1 MTFNENDIAVS
12 ALSCAT
18 IIACYSLRN
27 FVSLSHFSGETIFYE
42 SLAAGNAIIGD
53 MHTAGIV
60 ELPIFNYLY
69 I

>member
-1 MTFNENDIAVS
+1 MTFNENDIAIS

-18 IIACYSLRN
+18 I
-27 FVSLSHFSGETIFYE
+27 FYE
-42 SLAAGNAIIGD
+42 SLADGNAIIGD